1 MPARPLSSLRLKIFV
16 DANLLIRTANNRNP
30 ELLVLLARKDLRFV
44 ASEYLMME
52 VCPKARCFG
61 SLHERSFYDKFFSRA
76 QVVESSPR
84 LRRLAR
90 EEADRLGLGAMDALH
105 LAAASVGGAHLL
117 VTGEGRNKPMFASRL
132 VTVRHHEDI
141 QVRSAT
147 LL

>member
-1 MPARPLSSLRLKIFV
+1 VPARPLSSLRLKVFV
-16 DANLLIRTANNRNP
+16 DANLLIRAATGRSP
-30 ELLVLLARKDLRFV
+30 DTVLLLMRKDLRFV
-44 ASEYLMME
+44 ASEYLMLE
-52 VCPKARCFG
+52 VCPKARLFG
-61 SLHERSFYDKFFSRA
+61 SFQERSFYDKFFSRA

-117 VTGEGRNKPMFASRL
+117 VTGEGRNKPMFSSRL
-132 VTVRHHEDI
+132 ITVRHHEDI